1 MTAATLSRVTGGGVA
16 HRVAPGAASLH
27 RHALDARRLS
37 LGLRVPAFAALTTG
51 ATVGGHVAAHG
62 TTPSLLVTLGL
73 FGGAL
78 SGRAVLGTRRRSFL
92 PIAGLMT
99 LGQMVGHTVLAV
111 AETTGSVMSEAA
123 ALEHMAGHHHGL
135 PAVDAAAAHQMVSPM
150 MVLAHGCVAVVLAWW
165 LARGEALSDALGRRL
180 IDRLVIPTLPHL
192 DIAPVWAPGG
202 GGVPRV
208 GPGRFVLAPAPGRA
222 PPRRR

>member
-180 IDRLVIPTLPHL
+180 TDRLVIPTLPHL

-222 PPRRR
+222 PPPRR